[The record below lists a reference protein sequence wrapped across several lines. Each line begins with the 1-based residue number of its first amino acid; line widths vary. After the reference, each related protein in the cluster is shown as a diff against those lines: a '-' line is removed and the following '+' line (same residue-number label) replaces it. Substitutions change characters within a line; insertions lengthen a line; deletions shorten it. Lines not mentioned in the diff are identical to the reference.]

1 MTYRPRYR
9 PAMFVSEFDMY
20 PPQRPVRIEDY
31 PIIQEPQTPLEFPH
45 EFPYE
50 QPNFEPRNYSLRDL
64 NDVWF

>member
-1 MTYRPRYR
+1 
-9 PAMFVSEFDMY
+9 MFVSEFDMD
-20 PPQRPVRIEDY
+20 PPPKPIRIEDY